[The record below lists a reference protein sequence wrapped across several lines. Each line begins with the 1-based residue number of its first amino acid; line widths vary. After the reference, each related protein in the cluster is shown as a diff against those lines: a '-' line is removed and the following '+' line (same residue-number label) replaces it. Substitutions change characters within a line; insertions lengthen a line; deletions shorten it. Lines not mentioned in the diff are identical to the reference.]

1 MSKRK
6 QENYDLFLKMFMKE
20 TGKDEQT
27 VRQLM
32 SKLKRAEGQ
41 LHRLYEEECN
51 TGKTNIE
58 REINLKLHV
67 IKLLKGYNK
76 SILIDFNGDP
86 RGGAIRFIFTKTGW
100 TNTLGSDVCIDW

>member
-1 MSKRK
+1 MSKAK

-20 TGKDEQT
+20 TGKDEQV

-41 LHRLYEEECN
+41 LNRIYTEYCN
-51 TGKTNIE
+51 TGSINKT
-58 REINLKLHV
+58 REIDLRAHV
-67 IKLLKGYNK
+67 ISLMGIYYKTVLV
-76 SILIDFNGDP
+76 SFNEDP

-100 TNTLGSDVCIDW
+100 INTLGSDVCVNW